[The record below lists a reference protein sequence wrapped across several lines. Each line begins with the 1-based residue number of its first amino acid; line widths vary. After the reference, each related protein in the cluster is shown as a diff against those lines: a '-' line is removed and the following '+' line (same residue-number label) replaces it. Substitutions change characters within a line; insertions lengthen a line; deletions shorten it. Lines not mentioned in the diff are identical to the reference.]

1 MPGLMHAPLAL
12 DHITSWL
19 ADAAL
24 TLGTSTALVRHLIL
38 LNQRHLR
45 IIHQRSG
52 VFIARIIDRFLFG
65 WNVHGLSRPGYQY
78 QRRSA
83 AWARAVA

>member
-52 VFIARIIDRFLFG
+52 VFIARIIDRLLFG
-65 WNVHGLSRPGYQY
+65 WGMHRPSRPGYQC
-78 QRRSA
+78 QRPFL
-83 AWARAVA
+83 AWARARA

>member
-1 MPGLMHAPLAL
+1 
-12 DHITSWL
+12 
-19 ADAAL
+19 
-24 TLGTSTALVRHLIL
+24 
-38 LNQRHLR
+38 LR

-65 WNVHGLSRPGYQY
+65 WNVHGLSRPGYQC

-83 AWARAVA
+83 AWARALA